1 MLTLLHSPLE
11 PASRFIRLCLGEYGL
26 EAELAEERV
35 LDRRD
40 GFLELNPAA
49 TLPVLIEDGTAVCG
63 AGPIVEYLDETRGF
77 DLGSRRLF
85 PADPAAR
92 AEMRRLVDWFGLK
105 FHEEVS
111 HLVYLEKVMKRSIRG
126 AAGAPDMSA
135 IRAARANVRYHLK
148 YVGFLMSRRA
158 FLAGDWLTVADLA
171 GAAHLSTVDYFGDV
185 PWDEDEAAKTWYA
198 RMKSRPSFRSLLA
211 DTVPGLPPSAT
222 YADLDF

>member
-26 EAELAEERV
+26 EAELQEERV

-85 PADPAAR
+85 PAAPAAR

-111 HLVYLEKVMKRSIRG
+111 HLLYHEKVMKRSIRG
-126 AAGAPDMSA
+126 VAGAPEMSA

-171 GAAHLSTVDYFGDV
+171 AAAHLSTVDYFGDV
-185 PWDEDEAAKTWYA
+185 PWDEDETAKTWYA
-198 RMKSRPSFRSLLA
+198 RMKSRPSFRPLLA
-211 DTVPGLPPSAT
+211 DIVPGLPPSAV